1 MPSLAAVCQLLGHR
15 TRSPRGARVVPWR
28 RCFRVGLI
36 RWALTLALA
45 LAWLVAGGAWAQGV
59 ELQDITVQREDSA
72 IRIDYQLRLT
82 LPRAVEDAALRGVPL
97 YFVAQAS
104 LWRPRWYWRDER
116 VARAS
121 REWRLSYQPL
131 TSNWRISQGGLG
143 QSFATLDDA
152 LSTMTRSAGWRIA
165 EAREVEPDG
174 RYYVEFNWR
183 LDTAQL
189 PRPMQIG
196 LGGVGGASDWT
207 LGVERSVRLP

>member
-15 TRSPRGARVVPWR
+15 TRSPWGARVAPWR

-36 RWALTLALA
+36 RWALALA

-152 LSTMTRSAGWRIA
+152 LNTMTRSAGWRIA
-165 EAREVEPDG
+165 EARDVEPDG